1 MVLEMEVMVDRGME
15 VNPIEEDQTIEE
27 VEMDFRIEVVEDQVF
42 RKE

>member
-1 MVLEMEVMVDRGME
+1 MVDREME
-15 VNPIEEDQTIEE
+15 DNPIGEDETIEE